1 MKKSTIAIIV
11 VVVILVAII
20 AGLVSSYNGVVSLSE
35 EVDNKFATIDTMLQR
50 RADLIPNLVETVKG
64 YAKHEEDVFTKVT
77 NARSAVSSAKTP
89 EEYAKA
95 NDEMNEAIR
104 SINVVVEAYPE
115 LKADKNF
122 QNLQAELSG
131 TENRIA
137 VERQRFNES
146 VRDFNLAV
154 RKFPTNLVAGILGF
168 HEREF
173 FEISEGADQVPK
185 VEF

>member
-1 MKKSTIAIIV
+1 MKKLIPIILILL
-11 VVVILVAII
+11 VIVAIF
-20 AGLVSSYNGVVSLSE
+20 GSTYNKLNALDI
-35 EVDNKFATIDTMLQR
+35 EVDKNWAQVENTLQR